1 MAAKNKIEEKER
13 VCLLLDRDSK
23 LLARGEI
30 ESEVG
35 DPNVIVY
42 VSGGDT
48 DEVAN
53 AEIVQIIPSDRNDP
67 SIIGQVIFRRGNR
80 VTFEPIRKAGEV
92 LRQNFRMQ
100 VDFSSFVYP
109 KEGGRAPVRALD
121 LSCGGIAMYS
131 AAHFEVGKIYEVVI
145 PITSEGPLIL
155 DCEILRTA
163 PYSGPILLYAA
174 KFIDLVDDQETMLRE
189 AVFQAQLES
198 IKLRKKQSQSKAKPK
213 GSRR

>member
-42 VSGGDT
+42 IGGGDT
-48 DEVAN
+48 DAVAN
-53 AEIVQIIPSDRNDP
+53 AEVVQIIPRDKNDP
-67 SIIGQVIFRRGNR
+67 SVIGQVIFRRGNR
-80 VTFEPIRKAGEV
+80 VTFEPLRRAGEA

-109 KEGGRAPVRALD
+109 KDGGRAPVRALD

-131 AAHFEVGKIYEVVI
+131 AAHFDVGTVYEVVI
-145 PITSEGPLIL
+145 PITSECPLIL
-155 DCEILRTA
+155 DCEILRA
-163 PYSGPILLYAA
+163 NPYNGPIQLYAA
-174 KFIDLVDDQETMLRE
+174 MFVDLIDDQETMLRE

-198 IKLRKKQSQSKAKPK
+198 IKLRKKPAQAKTKAKGRK
-213 GSRR
+213 